1 MDPLLHLNGLL
12 PAHLNG
18 LLLVH
23 LNGLLLVHLKMHL
36 LVHLNGLLL
45 VHLNGLNLVHQPNQE
60 PLNKLSNPNQ
70 ATTPLLT
77 PQLIR
82 NNLRLLTQS
91 NHNNLILSNRSHPTL
106 NTHNLCTQS
115 QHNHIIHTQSSNHP
129 TVNGISSPLTL
140 GNSNIHHPVHGSK
153 PINQL
158 PHGANLLAMEHFQ
171 DMQLQNLVT
180 ARVQATLLQDTIWQ
194 VMVINPAIQPNLA
207 MIIILATLLPPA
219 MVHHLVTVLLQ
230 PILGLSQ
237 PTGLQ
242 ALAGTNLSLL
252 HSPLPTSRIP
262 PNHLPSLHS
271 IHLHRK
277 NLLLY
282 DDRDLDL

>member
-1 MDPLLHLNGLL
+1 MDPLLPLNGLL

-23 LNGLLLVHLKMHL
+23 LNGLLLVHL
-36 LVHLNGLLL
+36 
-45 VHLNGLNLVHQPNQE
+45 NGLNLVHQPNQE
-60 PLNKLSNPNQ
+60 SLNKLSNPNQ

-91 NHNNLILSNRSHPTL
+91 NHNNLILSNRSHLTL
-106 NTHNLCTQS
+106 NNHNLCTQS
-115 QHNHIIHTQSSNHP
+115 QHNHIIPTQSSNHP

-140 GNSNIHHPVHGSK
+140 GNSNLHHPVHGSK

-158 PHGANLLAMEHFQ
+158 PRGANLLAMDHFQ
-171 DMQLQNLVT
+171 
-180 ARVQATLLQDTIWQ
+180 
-194 VMVINPAIQPNLA
+194 AIQLNLA

-230 PILGLSQ
+230 PILSLSR

-242 ALAGTNLSLL
+242 DLVGTNLSLL
-252 HSPLPTSRIP
+252 HSPPPTSRIP
-262 PNHLPSLHS
+262 PNHLLSLHS
-271 IHLHRK
+271 PPPTSRIPP
-277 NLLLY
+277 
-282 DDRDLDL
+282 

>member
-18 LLLVH
+18 LLPAL

-36 LVHLNGLLL
+36 LVHLNGL
-45 VHLNGLNLVHQPNQE
+45 NLVHQPNQE
-60 PLNKLSNPNQ
+60 PMNKLSNPNQ
-70 ATTPLLT
+70 ATTRLLT
-77 PQLIR
+77 PQLLQLIR

-91 NHNNLILSNRSHPTL
+91 NHINLILSNRSHLTL
-106 NTHNLCTQS
+106 NNHNLCTQS
-115 QHNHIIHTQSSNHP
+115 QPNHIIPTQSSNHP

-140 GNSNIHHPVHGSK
+140 GNSNLHHPVHGSK

-158 PHGANLLAMEHFQ
+158 PHGANLLAMDHFQ
-171 DMQLQNLVT
+171 DIQLQNLVT
-180 ARVQATLLQDTIWQ
+180 ARVQVTLLQDIIWQ
-194 VMVINPAIQPNLA
+194 AMVINQAIQHNLA
-207 MIIILATLLPPA
+207 MIIILATLPPPA
-219 MVHHLVTVLLQ
+219 MVHLVTVLLQ
-230 PILGLSQ
+230 PILSLSQ

-242 ALAGTNLSLL
+242 DLVGTNLSLL

-262 PNHLPSLHS
+262 PNHLPVLRR
-271 IHLHRK
+271 IQLHRK
-277 NLLLY
+277 NLLRY

>member
-1 MDPLLHLNGLL
+1 
-12 PAHLNG
+12 
-18 LLLVH
+18 
-23 LNGLLLVHLKMHL
+23 MHL

-45 VHLNGLNLVHQPNQE
+45 VHLNGLNLVQPNQE

-91 NHNNLILSNRSHPTL
+91 NHNNLILSNHNNLILSNRSHPTL
-106 NTHNLCTQS
+106 NNHNLCTQS
-115 QHNHIIHTQSSNHP
+115 QHNHIVHTQSSNHP
-129 TVNGISSPLTL
+129 TVNAISSPLLL
-140 GNSNIHHPVHGSK
+140 GNSNLHHPVHGSK

-158 PHGANLLAMEHFQ
+158 PHGANLLDMDHFQ
-171 DMQLQNLVT
+171 DIQLRNLVT
-180 ARVQATLLQDTIWQ
+180 SRVQVTRLQDTIWQ
-194 VMVINPAIQPNLA
+194 AMVISPAIQPNLA
-207 MIIILATLLPPA
+207 MNIILATLLPPA

-230 PILGLSQ
+230 PILSLSQ

-242 ALAGTNLSLL
+242 DLVGTNLSLL

-262 PNHLPSLHS
+262 PNHLPSLPS